1 MLMSSPQ
8 LQPEAQT
15 AQPSFVEFV
24 VLIAALMALIALG
37 IDSILPA
44 LPTMG
49 ADLHVKVENHLQW
62 IISFYFA
69 GMGIGQ
75 LIFGTLSDWLG
86 RKRVLLGGVALYV
99 VLGLACAATGH
110 FGLLL
115 AFRLAQGF
123 AASTASVIT
132 RSIIRDL
139 YAGPR
144 MAQVTSMSYVVF
156 LLTPILAPSFG
167 QLVLLVLPWQAIF
180 LIISAFAIVVGTWAW
195 LRLPETHARE
205 LRRKPDVAHLK
216 RVAFFVVTE
225 PSSLFYTLS
234 VSLLV
239 GSLLAYVS
247 LMPQIFNDVFHR
259 PGLMAGV
266 FAGCAA
272 MMAGA
277 SMINAFIVQRV
288 GLKRISHI
296 TLTGFVIT
304 CALHLLWIE
313 TVGETILSF
322 LILQSI
328 TMACSSLTSAN
339 FNAISMEKV
348 GHVAGTAAS
357 IQGVVTTVGGA
368 VIGSTIGQFWTGNIA
383 LLPLVAGVS
392 GLIAFGLVSYGE
404 KGRLYPAIEK
414 N

>member
-1 MLMSSPQ
+1 MLQSSPQ

-49 ADLHVKVENHLQW
+49 ADLHVRVENHLQW

-139 YAGPR
+139 YSGPR

-180 LIISAFAIVVGTWAW
+180 LIIAVFAVTVGLWAW
-195 LRLPETHARE
+195 LRLPETHAQE
-205 LRRKPDVAHLK
+205 LRRKPDLAHLK
-216 RVAFFVVTE
+216 RVAVFVITE

-266 FAGCAA
+266 FAACAA
-272 MMAGA
+272 AMACA
-277 SMINAFIVQRV
+277 SMINAGIVQRV

-304 CALHLLWIE
+304 CAVHLLWIS

-383 LLPLVAGVS
+383 LLPLVAGIS
-392 GLIAFGLVSYGE
+392 GLIAFGLVSFGE
-404 KGRLYPAIEK
+404 KGHLYPKA
-414 N
+414 

>member
-1 MLMSSPQ
+1 MLMSAPKG
-8 LQPEAQT
+8 QPEPQT
-15 AQPSFVEFV
+15 VQPSFVEFV

-44 LPTMG
+44 LPTIG
-49 ADLHVKVENHLQW
+49 ADLHVQIENHLQW
-62 IISFYFA
+62 IISSYFA

-75 LIFGTLSDWLG
+75 LVFGTLSDWLG
-86 RKRVLLGGVALYV
+86 RKRVLLAGVALYV
-99 VLGLACAATGH
+99 VLGLACAATDN
-110 FGLLL
+110 FALMLGLRLL
-115 AFRLAQGF
+115 QGC

-139 YAGPR
+139 YSGPR

-167 QLVLLVLPWQAIF
+167 QLVLLVLPWRAIF
-180 LIISAFAIVVGTWAW
+180 LIIAGFAVVVGTWAF
-195 LRLPETHARE
+195 LRLPETHAVER
-205 LRRKPDVAHLK
+205 RRKPDLAHLK

-247 LMPQIFNDVFHR
+247 LMPQIFKDVFHR

-266 FAGCAA
+266 FAACAA
-272 MMAGA
+272 TMAGA
-277 SMINAFIVQRV
+277 SMVNAGIVQRV

-296 TLTGFVIT
+296 TLTGFIVACT
-304 CALHLLWIE
+304 VHLFWVT
-313 TVGETILSF
+313 TVGETIVSF

-368 VIGSTIGQFWTGNIA
+368 VIGSTIGQFWTGNIL

-392 GLIAFGLVSYGE
+392 GLIALGLVSFGE
-404 KGRLYPAIEK
+404 KGQLYPKLER